1 MSSLQRVLANI
12 AFITG
17 ANLIIRALNLV
28 LNVALGRLFGSEG
41 LGGYVTAIALS
52 AYFIFLADFGISPRI
67 VREGAAAPELQ
78 EEEFAK
84 ALAPKLALSAI
95 GLVLVALLGF
105 VLPYETWVVQLCQ
118 VLSVAAIVRSIAYLP
133 EMICRARERLDLE
146 GAAQTIPVI
155 IMVGTSLTLLHFGY
169 PVSAIG
175 WAVLGSSILHLVLAL
190 AFARRFIRIR
200 IQMPPDWSLIRS
212 ALPYA
217 TSSLTILA
225 FAQIDILI
233 ISFTESADFVGKY
246 AAVSRLILIAG
257 TFSSLATSAVLP
269 AATRIFSSGSQ
280 ERFDHLINSALRM
293 VLSIGFAVAIG
304 TAGLAQFTM
313 SALYGDA
320 FANLYPLLQA
330 GAVLLI
336 FKFAVSVLS
345 IALTSCGR
353 QADRARAILIGLA
366 ATIVFVAIT
375 VPLFGLAGAVG
386 SMVASE
392 FVLAIC
398 LGIFLRKHIQWK
410 RLFRTLFY
418 LSGASVAALAAYVQ
432 FAQSAHLV
440 TTLIATTVATLTYLA
455 FFFVS
460 GEGIRAVRFVSSLR
474 TPSPSK
480 S

>member
-1 MSSLQRVLANI
+1 MSSLQRALANI

-17 ANLIIRALNLV
+17 ANLIGRALNLV
-28 LNVALGRLFGSEG
+28 LHVALGRLFGSEG

-95 GLVLVALLGF
+95 ALVLVALLGF

-146 GAAQTIPVI
+146 GAAHTIPVI

-200 IQMPPDWSLIRS
+200 IQMPPDWSLMRS

-217 TSSLTILA
+217 TSSLTVLA

-233 ISFTESADFVGKY
+233 ISFIESADFVGRY

-269 AATRIFSSGSQ
+269 TATRIFSSGSQ

-293 VLSIGFAVAIG
+293 MLSIGFAVAIG
-304 TAGLAQFTM
+304 TVGLAQFMM

-330 GAVLLI
+330 GSVLLI

-353 QADRARAILIGLA
+353 QADRARAMLIGLA
-366 ATIVFVAIT
+366 ATIVFVATT
-375 VPLFGLAGAVG
+375 VPLFGIAGAVG

-432 FAQSAHLV
+432 FAQSADLV
-440 TTLIATTVATLTYLA
+440 TTLIATTAATLTYLA
-455 FFFVS
+455 LFFVS

-474 TPSPSK
+474 APPTAES
-480 S
+480 

>member
-1 MSSLQRVLANI
+1 MSSLQRALANI

-17 ANLIIRALNLV
+17 ASLIGRALNLV
-28 LNVALGRLFGSEG
+28 LHVALGRLFGSEG

-95 GLVLVALLGF
+95 ALVFVALLGF

-133 EMICRARERLDLE
+133 EMICRARERLDLA

-200 IQMPPDWSLIRS
+200 IQMPPDWSLMRS

-217 TSSLTILA
+217 TSSLTVLA

-233 ISFTESADFVGKY
+233 ISFIESADFVGRY

-269 AATRIFSSGSQ
+269 TATRIFSSGSQ

-293 VLSIGFAVAIG
+293 MLSIGFAVAIG
-304 TAGLAQFTM
+304 TVGLAQFMM

-330 GAVLLI
+330 GSVLLI
-336 FKFAVSVLS
+336 FKFAVSVLA

-353 QADRARAILIGLA
+353 QADRARAMLIGLA
-366 ATIVFVAIT
+366 ATIVFVATT
-375 VPLFGLAGAVG
+375 VPLFGIAGAVG

-392 FVLAIC
+392 FVLTIC

-410 RLFRTLFY
+410 RLFRTVFY

-432 FAQSAHLV
+432 FAQSADLV
-440 TTLIATTVATLTYLA
+440 TTLIATTAATLTYLA
-455 FFFVS
+455 LFFVS

-474 TPSPSK
+474 APKTAES
-480 S
+480 

>member
-1 MSSLQRVLANI
+1 
-12 AFITG
+12 
-17 ANLIIRALNLV
+17 
-28 LNVALGRLFGSEG
+28 
-41 LGGYVTAIALS
+41 
-52 AYFIFLADFGISPRI
+52 
-67 VREGAAAPELQ
+67 
-78 EEEFAK
+78 
-84 ALAPKLALSAI
+84 
-95 GLVLVALLGF
+95 
-105 VLPYETWVVQLCQ
+105 
-118 VLSVAAIVRSIAYLP
+118 
-133 EMICRARERLDLE
+133 
-146 GAAQTIPVI
+146 
-155 IMVGTSLTLLHFGY
+155 
-169 PVSAIG
+169 
-175 WAVLGSSILHLVLAL
+175 
-190 AFARRFIRIR
+190 
-200 IQMPPDWSLIRS
+200 MPPDWSLIRS

-353 QADRARAILIGLA
+353 QADRARAMLIGRAARHRLRGNNRSSIWDRRCGWIHGRKRIRSRDLPGHILA
-366 ATIVFVAIT
+366 
-375 VPLFGLAGAVG
+375 
-386 SMVASE
+386 
-392 FVLAIC
+392 
-398 LGIFLRKHIQWK
+398 
-410 RLFRTLFY
+410 
-418 LSGASVAALAAYVQ
+418 
-432 FAQSAHLV
+432 
-440 TTLIATTVATLTYLA
+440 
-455 FFFVS
+455 
-460 GEGIRAVRFVSSLR
+460 
-474 TPSPSK
+474 
-480 S
+480 

>member
-28 LNVALGRLFGSEG
+28 LHVALGRLFGSEG